1 MAKKLKITKV
11 KGNSKERKRLQ
22 KENKNKQINEANEK
36 LRKDQ
41 EEQTKE
47 LERQE
52 QERKQKLIEKIESD
66 KPSSTK
72 TLKSKSKANGVKSTF
87 VKNANTLLITSFG
100 NGNSANREK
109 YVNGSEITDIK
120 DSAAFTLSI
129 GSKENDAEKKFIVSG
144 RMEQDARPDNPLLS
158 TKKAGQ
164 DLIHLREDFEKIFF
178 GKTFDDN
185 IHIQVAY
192 KILDIS
198 KILSSFANNIVYELN
213 NMLRSD
219 KRENHDI
226 VGSLG
231 FEKSYNTFIKSKPFV
246 LFEKL
251 LFQPQLGYF
260 GDTLLFLDK
269 NGKLIKK
276 EKNEEAWQEYEER
289 CYYLLATLGMVRQAT
304 AHGDFKQRSMIY
316 CLEDNLTGNDDTS
329 ICIRKAG
336 AELDRIYS
344 ERITKLNADFLTNA
358 GKKDLSLLFRAL
370 RAKTTKEKQQIA
382 QDYYKFIVLKRYKN
396 LGFSIKRLREVII
409 GQEADYLADDEYNT
423 CRNKLNHL
431 LDFLISRYYTV
442 PENSMHLNELVDKL
456 RASMK
461 DSEKTLIYMDE
472 AKKIWPELEP
482 LVRDDILPKLTKDGI
497 LSIAE
502 MQEMDSSVLDSV
514 AIPNK
519 AYRFTEMIYLMTLF
533 LDGKEI
539 NDLTTQLINC
549 FDNISSFLEVMKEEN
564 IECEFVEQYKLLHNS
579 AKIVEELR
587 ILNSFAR
594 MSKEDPNVKV
604 EMFVEAAEVLG
615 YLDNKENTEEKL
627 REYAQDVFD
636 HEKGLKKSNNKKDN
650 GFRNFI
656 INNVINSSRFKYLV
670 RYGNPKRV
678 RALVSNKKVVDFVL
692 KNIPDDQIKAYYES
706 CNDKAGSDLAQMRE
720 DLAQKIQGFN
730 FSELNSLATES
741 SESDKWQEDK
751 ERKKKLVRLYLTVL
765 YLLQKSLVLVNSR
778 YYIAFHCEE
787 RDSTIYY
794 AANPKADDK
803 EPQRGDY
810 AIEFVKKQEEK
821 AKKEGKKPKRSV
833 VYLSTN
839 IDNSNKKSW
848 TYFRNCVEHL
858 NVVRDAYCYI
868 GDIEKFDSYFELYHY
883 LVQRYIMEKFDNNP
897 KGFEEG
903 KLSIYYNK
911 VKKYNSFCKDF
922 VKTLTIPFAY
932 NLPRY
937 KNLSINELFDRNH
950 YLEDRKKMYKELEN
964 DN

>member
-41 EEQTKE
+41 EEQAKE

-251 LFQPQLGYF
+251 LSQPQLGYF

-336 AELDRIYS
+336 AELD
-344 ERITKLNADFLTNA
+344 
-358 GKKDLSLLFRAL
+358 
-370 RAKTTKEKQQIA
+370 
-382 QDYYKFIVLKRYKN
+382 
-396 LGFSIKRLREVII
+396 
-409 GQEADYLADDEYNT
+409 
-423 CRNKLNHL
+423 
-431 LDFLISRYYTV
+431 
-442 PENSMHLNELVDKL
+442 
-456 RASMK
+456 
-461 DSEKTLIYMDE
+461 
-472 AKKIWPELEP
+472 
-482 LVRDDILPKLTKDGI
+482 
-497 LSIAE
+497 
-502 MQEMDSSVLDSV
+502 
-514 AIPNK
+514 
-519 AYRFTEMIYLMTLF
+519 
-533 LDGKEI
+533 
-539 NDLTTQLINC
+539 
-549 FDNISSFLEVMKEEN
+549 
-564 IECEFVEQYKLLHNS
+564 
-579 AKIVEELR
+579 
-587 ILNSFAR
+587 
-594 MSKEDPNVKV
+594 
-604 EMFVEAAEVLG
+604 
-615 YLDNKENTEEKL
+615 
-627 REYAQDVFD
+627 
-636 HEKGLKKSNNKKDN
+636 
-650 GFRNFI
+650 
-656 INNVINSSRFKYLV
+656 
-670 RYGNPKRV
+670 
-678 RALVSNKKVVDFVL
+678 
-692 KNIPDDQIKAYYES
+692 
-706 CNDKAGSDLAQMRE
+706 
-720 DLAQKIQGFN
+720 
-730 FSELNSLATES
+730 
-741 SESDKWQEDK
+741 
-751 ERKKKLVRLYLTVL
+751 
-765 YLLQKSLVLVNSR
+765 
-778 YYIAFHCEE
+778 
-787 RDSTIYY
+787 
-794 AANPKADDK
+794 
-803 EPQRGDY
+803 
-810 AIEFVKKQEEK
+810 
-821 AKKEGKKPKRSV
+821 
-833 VYLSTN
+833 
-839 IDNSNKKSW
+839 
-848 TYFRNCVEHL
+848 
-858 NVVRDAYCYI
+858 
-868 GDIEKFDSYFELYHY
+868 
-883 LVQRYIMEKFDNNP
+883 
-897 KGFEEG
+897 
-903 KLSIYYNK
+903 
-911 VKKYNSFCKDF
+911 
-922 VKTLTIPFAY
+922 
-932 NLPRY
+932 
-937 KNLSINELFDRNH
+937 
-950 YLEDRKKMYKELEN
+950 
-964 DN
+964 

>member
-41 EEQTKE
+41 EEQAKE

-52 QERKQKLIEKIESD
+52 QERKQKLIENIESD
-66 KPSSTK
+66 KPASSK

-87 VKNANTLLITSFG
+87 VKDANTLLITSFG

-109 YVNGSEITDIK
+109 YVKGSEITDIK
-120 DSAAFTLSI
+120 DSSAFTLSI

-219 KRENHDI
+219 EREFDDI
-226 VGSLG
+226 VGKLG
-231 FEKSYNTFIKSKPFV
+231 FRYTYQKFKDKDS
-246 LFEKL
+246 LEKL
-251 LFQPQLGYF
+251 LSQPQLGYF

-276 EKNEEAWQEYEER
+276 EKDEAAWKEHEER
-289 CYYLLATLGMVRQAT
+289 CYYILATLGMVRQAT

-316 CLEDNLTGNDDTS
+316 CLEGNPTRNDNTS

-344 ERITKLNADFLTNA
+344 KRINELNKNFLTTS
-358 GKKDLSLLFRAL
+358 GKKDLPLLFRAL

-382 QDYYKFIVLKRYKN
+382 QDYYKFIVLKGYKN

-472 AKKIWPELEP
+472 AKKVWPELEP

-519 AYRFTEMIYLMTLF
+519 ASRFTEMIYLMTLF

-549 FDNISSFLEVMKEEN
+549 FDNISSFLKVMKEEN
-564 IECEFVEQYKLLHNS
+564 IKCEFVEQYKLLHNS

-604 EMFVEAAEVLG
+604 EMFIEAAEVLG
-615 YLDNKENTEEKL
+615 YLDDKENTEEKL
-627 REYAQDVFD
+627 RKYAKDVFD

-678 RALVSNKKVVDFVL
+678 KALVSNKNVVDFVL

-706 CNDKAGSDLAQMRE
+706 CNDKAGSNLAQMRE

-741 SESDKWQEDK
+741 SESDKWQIDK
-751 ERKKKLVRLYLTVL
+751 ERKKNLVRLYLTVL

-787 RDSTIYY
+787 RDSLIYY
-794 AANPKADDK
+794 NNPKTK
-803 EPQRGDY
+803 PERGDY
-810 AIEFVKKQEEK
+810 AIEFIEKQKEK

-868 GDIEKFDSYFELYHY
+868 GDIKPFNSYFELYHY
-883 LVQRYIMEKFDNNP
+883 LVQRYIIEKFHNKP
-897 KGFEEG
+897 EGFEEG
-903 KLSIYYNK
+903 KLSFYCDK

-937 KNLSINELFDRNH
+937 KNLSINELFDKNH
-950 YLEDRKKMYKELEN
+950 YLEDRKKMYKELKN
-964 DN
+964 DD